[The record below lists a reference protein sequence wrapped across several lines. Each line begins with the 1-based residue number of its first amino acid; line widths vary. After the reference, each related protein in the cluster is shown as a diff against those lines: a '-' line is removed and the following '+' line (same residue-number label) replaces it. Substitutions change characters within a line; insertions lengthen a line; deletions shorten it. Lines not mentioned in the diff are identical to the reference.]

1 MHTGISITNKQTR
14 AHRRQHYKCK
24 MKLSKVA
31 VWWDG
36 WLWEL
41 LRVCVCMCDGL
52 WLWASTAVW
61 PAYRKSNHSHTYLF
75 TLRDVQSRVNC
86 PIKLF
91 ISLLWRPVTR
101 RMKRLHL
108 SAAAGTCMT
117 VIGNVIKIN
126 QVSSSTESRI
136 SANHYNLPEAFTFG
150 GAICVNQLLA
160 GNRQYAFVVNK

>member
-1 MHTGISITNKQTR
+1 M
-14 AHRRQHYKCK
+14 
-24 MKLSKVA
+24 
-31 VWWDG
+31 
-36 WLWEL
+36 
-41 LRVCVCMCDGL
+41 
-52 WLWASTAVW
+52 
-61 PAYRKSNHSHTYLF
+61 RK
-75 TLRDVQSRVNC
+75 SRVNC
-86 PIKLF
+86 PVEIF
-91 ISLLWRPVTR
+91 VSLLCRSITL

-117 VIGNVIKIN
+117 VMGNVTKIN